1 MLSQVTQLTDENV
14 KLKSRVEGKETD
26 LQLLQVE
33 IDNFVTLL
41 NEADDELSI
50 KDKIIGNLRQQLTS
64 FTLKNN
70 RPLTTAVMAAL
81 KDNEATQTKVCSECE
96 AKEMELQ
103 KSLTKAKDLQR
114 IVDDN
119 KIQLD
124 FFAERNAEM
133 DECLIKAS
141 EEIDRTRKETHN
153 IERLYERAALDRNLY
168 ERRFNEV
175 LEEQDLLDAQI
186 MRLTKEK
193 HLLVDHYEDE
203 IIKMKGEMKHMVRAR
218 GIQKAH
224 DESIQIGLQHLQSC
238 LQKKLRFLGFFKCHK
253 TASKLDVVNKLLVHA
268 DSALNLA
275 C

>member
-1 MLSQVTQLTDENV
+1 
-14 KLKSRVEGKETD
+14 
-26 LQLLQVE
+26 
-33 IDNFVTLL
+33 
-41 NEADDELSI
+41 
-50 KDKIIGNLRQQLTS
+50 
-64 FTLKNN
+64 
-70 RPLTTAVMAAL
+70 MAAISN
-81 KDNEATQTKVCSECE
+81 NETAQNKVCTECE
-96 AKEMELQ
+96 AKETELH
-103 KSLTKAKDLQR
+103 KSFTKAKELQR

-124 FFAERNAEM
+124 FFDERNTEM

-141 EEIDRTRKETHN
+141 DEVDRASKETHN
-153 IERLYERAALDRNLY
+153 IERLYERAALERNLY

-175 LEEQDLLDAQI
+175 LGEQDMLDAKI

-203 IIKMKGEMKHMVRAR
+203 MIKMKGEMKRMLRAR

-238 LQKKLRFLGFFKCHK
+238 LQKKLRFLGVFKSHK

-268 DSALNLA
+268 DCALSLA

>member
-1 MLSQVTQLTDENV
+1 MLSQVTQLTEENV
-14 KLKSRVEGKETD
+14 ELKSRVDGKETD

-33 IDNFVTLL
+33 LDNFVTLL
-41 NEADDELSI
+41 NEADDELPI
-50 KDKIIGNLRQQLTS
+50 KDQTINNLRQQLTPVS
-64 FTLKNN
+64 LKNG
-70 RPLTTAVMAAL
+70 PLTTAVMAAL
-81 KDNEATQTKVCSECE
+81 RDNEATQTKVCTECQTRE
-96 AKEMELQ
+96 TELHKSLAKAKE
-103 KSLTKAKDLQR
+103 LQR
-114 IVDDN
+114 LVDDN

-141 EEIDRTRKETHN
+141 EEIDRTRKDTHN
-153 IERLYERAALDRNLY
+153 IERLYERAALERNLY

-175 LEEQDLLDAQI
+175 LEEQDVLDGQI

-203 IIKMKGEMKHMVRAR
+203 MIKMKGEIKRMVRAR
-218 GIQKAH
+218 SIQKGH

-238 LQKKLRFLGFFKCHK
+238 LQKKLRFLGVFKCRK

-268 DSALNLA
+268 DSALSLA